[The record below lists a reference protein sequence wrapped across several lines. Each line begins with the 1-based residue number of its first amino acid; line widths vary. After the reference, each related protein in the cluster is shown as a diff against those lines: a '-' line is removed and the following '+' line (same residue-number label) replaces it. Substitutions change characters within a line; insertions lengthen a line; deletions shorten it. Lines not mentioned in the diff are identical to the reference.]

1 MNHKLNTIL
10 AWSLLAATLTN
21 GLSGCFPVVAA
32 SAGAGA
38 LLAADRRTSG
48 TYVEDEGIEWKVQNR
63 ASDRFGDRVH
73 VNAVSFNRIVLLAGE
88 APDEAT
94 REELTRIAQGV
105 PNVRNVVNEVRI
117 GANTSLSNRA
127 NDAALTSKVKARFV
141 DQATF
146 GVQHVKVYT
155 EAGTVFLMG
164 TVTRRE
170 ADAATDLART
180 TSGVSKVVR
189 VFEYLGEEDA
199 RRLDGQ
205 AAQGQSPAGGGAE
218 VHPIR

>member
-1 MNHKLNTIL
+1 MNRKLNKIL
-10 AWSLLAATLTN
+10 ALGLLAASLSS

-32 SAGAGA
+32 GASAGV

-63 ASDRFGDRVH
+63 ARERFGDRAH
-73 VNAVSFNRIVLLAGE
+73 VNAVSFNRVVLLAGE
-88 APDEAT
+88 VPDEAS

-105 PNVRNVVNEVRI
+105 PNVRNVVNELRI
-117 GANTSLSNRA
+117 AANSAMGTRA

-146 GVQHVKVYT
+146 GVQHIKVYT

-164 TVTRRE
+164 LVTRRE

-180 TSGVSKVVR
+180 TSGVVKVVR
-189 VFEYLGEEDA
+189 VFEYLGEDQA
-199 RRLDGQ
+199 RQMDGR
-205 AAQGQSPAGGGAE
+205 AAEGKSPESGAE